1 MLQLDNIR
9 KSFRRQEVLKGISL
23 ELSASSVVALTGP
36 NGSGKTTLMKSIL
49 GLVTP
54 DSGRI
59 LFQGRDIRE
68 DSSYR
73 SRIGYMPQISRF
85 PENMKV
91 GQLIHMMTDL
101 RKKDASQLDWH
112 LAEEYRLKDIYR
124 KNLKHLS
131 GGTRQKVSVVLAFLF
146 RPDVLILDEPS
157 VGLDPEAAEILKEK
171 ILESRSLGRLVLISS
186 HIMNEVD
193 ELADSLIQLQEGRIR
208 FFRDLSYIKSEAQE
222 QRLGKAVLQFT
233 RTHYD

>member
-85 PENMKV
+85 PPTFPDMCCT
-91 GQLIHMMTDL
+91 MT
-101 RKKDASQLDWH
+101 KA
-112 LAEEYRLKDIYR
+112 
-124 KNLKHLS
+124 
-131 GGTRQKVSVVLAFLF
+131 
-146 RPDVLILDEPS
+146 
-157 VGLDPEAAEILKEK
+157 
-171 ILESRSLGRLVLISS
+171 
-186 HIMNEVD
+186 
-193 ELADSLIQLQEGRIR
+193 
-208 FFRDLSYIKSEAQE
+208 KS
-222 QRLGKAVLQFT
+222 
-233 RTHYD
+233 